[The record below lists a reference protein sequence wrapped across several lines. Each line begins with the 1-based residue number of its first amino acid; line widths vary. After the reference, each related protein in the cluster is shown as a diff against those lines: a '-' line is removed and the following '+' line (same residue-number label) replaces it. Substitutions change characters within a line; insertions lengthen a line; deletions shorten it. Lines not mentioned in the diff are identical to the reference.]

1 MVMALKV
8 LTDAELLDLL
18 RQGDQAAF
26 GVLYQRYWR
35 KLFHLAAQ
43 KTGDLMEAEHMV
55 QDIFTA
61 LWERRE
67 TIEIT
72 KDLGGYLY
80 VSVKYRVLKFL
91 ARPLTQDLYDETGE
105 PLVDLLDDSTQHYL
119 DFNALRQQLDAFLG
133 ELPEHARLIF
143 QLHREGHSHR
153 EIAEETGLSE
163 KAVNAQLV
171 RTRKSLRTAL
181 GSYLHNFL
189 L

>member
-1 MVMALKV
+1 MAPAQIP
-8 LTDAELLDLL
+8 TDSELMDLL
-18 RQGDQAAF
+18 REGDEAAF
-26 GVLYQRYWR
+26 AVLYRRYWR

-43 KTGDLMEAEHMV
+43 KTGDLAEAEHMV
-55 QDIFTA
+55 QDIFTS

-67 TIEIT
+67 TIQIT
-72 KDLGGYLY
+72 RDLAGYLY

-91 ARPLTQDLYDETGE
+91 AKPLTRDLYDESGE
-105 PLVDLLDDSTQHYL
+105 PLVDLLDESTQEYL

-143 QLHREGHSHR
+143 QMHRDGHSHR
-153 EIAEETGLSE
+153 EISAETGLSE

-171 RTRKSLRTAL
+171 RTRKTLRASL
-181 GSYLHNFL
+181 GGYLHAFL